1 MGYILPDR
9 PSLSLSKVFTRVH
22 DVVTRPGQHS
32 IKIFDI
38 LRHLM
43 PLLSAGSSVCPVKMM
58 ISLRDQVRDTRNCH
72 VTLFLTLCL
81 HPSFTFFS
89 LSFHFFHS
97 NVNQIP
103 VRSNCT
109 NFLSHP
115 SPRGKFCHKLARK
128 AHWLI
133 FKMADELHKFWLT
146 KWMEDKGRKSS
157 FFSFKYIGNALVLV
171 HIALDL
177 GTHNFNVVLRSIWY
191 QLT

>member
-81 HPSFTFFS
+81 HPPPLPSFRYLFISITVMLIKFQYVVIVQTSTPTPPPGGNF
-89 LSFHFFHS
+89 
-97 NVNQIP
+97 V
-103 VRSNCT
+103 T
-109 NFLSHP
+109 NLPEKH
-115 SPRGKFCHKLARK
+115 
-128 AHWLI
+128 
-133 FKMADELHKFWLT
+133 
-146 KWMEDKGRKSS
+146 
-157 FFSFKYIGNALVLV
+157 IG
-171 HIALDL
+171 
-177 GTHNFNVVLRSIWY
+177 
-191 QLT
+191 